1 MSGTYTVTA
10 TYSGD
15 SNYTGIAGSDDTA
28 YVGPAPLVITASD
41 ASMTY
46 GASAPA
52 ITATY
57 NGFENG
63 DDPTS
68 LTIQPSCSTAA
79 TSSSPVG
86 NYTSSCSGAYDPNYT
101 ISYVQ
106 GSVAVGPAP
115 LTVTASNG
123 QMTYGGGAPA
133 ISPSFSGFKNG
144 DDASSLTTQPT
155 CSTSASSSSQV
166 GSYSS
171 SCAGAYDPNYD
182 ISYKDG
188 SVSVGKAPLKIT
200 ASGGSMTYGGSP
212 PTIGVATYAGFV
224 NGDGPSSLSTKP
236 TCSTDA
242 TSSSSVSGSP
252 YPSSCSGASATD
264 YSITYADGSVT
275 VNPAPLKITASDGT
289 MTYGGSPPAITVSS
303 YTGFVNG
310 DDAASLSVQATCS
323 TNATATSPVGSYS
336 SSCTG
341 AYDPDYTISYGY
353 GSVSVGQADLT
364 VTASDAS
371 MTYGG
376 TVPTISPEYSG
387 FKNGDSAVNLSTQP
401 SCSTDATGS
410 SPVGSY
416 SSSCSG
422 ASAAN
427 YDISYVKGTVKVT
440 QAPLTITA
448 SNGSMSYGGSPPKIT
463 VVSYEGFVNGDT
475 STSLATQATCS
486 TTASSSSSVSGS
498 PYKSS
503 CSGASAADY
512 TISYVSGSVAVN
524 PIALKVTASNATM
537 AYGGTPPT
545 ITVAS
550 YSGFVNG
557 DSASSLT
564 TPPQCSTTAT
574 SSSAVGSSD
583 PSSCSGAVDPNYTFT
598 YVPGTVTVKPA
609 ALTITASSAK
619 VAFGV
624 APPAITA
631 SYSGFVNGDTSASL
645 STQPTCSTTATSTSA
660 VASYPST
667 CASAA
672 DSNYT
677 ITYVAGSITVTQAT
691 PTVTVSGANG
701 LTSGPVTISVVV
713 SGASG
718 AAAPT
723 GSVTVTDANSKCK
736 IATLD
741 ATGSGTCTLVENA
754 SEDGETVTASY
765 SGDTNYIV
773 ATGTTTEA
781 VTVATPTVTLSA
793 PTSASAGLITYD
805 VTVAG
810 KGAAPSGSVTITDG
824 TNTCETGP
832 LLAGL
837 GACSLK
843 EASGTYQV
851 VAQYPGDGNYATASA
866 SATEVVNETATS
878 LVVSTST
885 LLYGQEQSAL
895 FSVTVMPPP
904 GVAPPSGTPVQL
916 MAGSQVL
923 CVTSPL
929 VASVTTVV
937 DPTLGPVQVPVA
949 IATCHLAPTA
959 VAAGTYNV
967 AANFAGQPG
976 AFVGSVSTPSSVTVE
991 SAPTST
997 VTVLSSPKT
1006 TYEGENSEKLTV
1018 QVSEPTAGSSF
1029 VTGEVIVKSGSTV
1042 LCKPTLKAGLATCK
1056 LTRAQLPAGQHTI
1069 VADFAGSANLL
1080 SSSSKPVILVVAKAL
1095 TTSALSL
1102 SRTTVAYGSE
1112 QSVTLTARV
1121 TVPTGAAPATGTVEV
1136 TSGSKRL
1143 CVITLVRG
1151 KGTCSLS
1158 SSELAVGTHQIS
1170 GLYQGSSQLQASTSP
1185 GRSLLVTKAH

>member
-1 MSGTYTVTA
+1 MCPDSTLSPSGTATCTVSSALSGTYTVTA

-144 DDASSLTTQPT
+144 DDTSSLTTQPT

-252 YPSSCSGASATD
+252 YPSSCSGTSATD

-401 SCSTDATGS
+401 SCSTDANRLEPCRQLQLLLLGS
-410 SPVGSY
+410 IGGELRHQL
-416 SSSCSG
+416 CERHGQGHSG
-422 ASAAN
+422 ALDDHRLQRVDELRRQSTE
-427 YDISYVKGTVKVT
+427 DHRR
-440 QAPLTITA
+440 QLR
-448 SNGSMSYGGSPPKIT
+448 
-463 VVSYEGFVNGDT
+463 GFRQRGYLDQPGHSGDLLDHGEQLELGLGL
-475 STSLATQATCS
+475 SLQ
-486 TTASSSSSVSGS
+486 VELL
-498 PYKSS
+498 
-503 CSGASAADY
+503 
-512 TISYVSGSVAVN
+512 GSV
-524 PIALKVTASNATM
+524 
-537 AYGGTPPT
+537 
-545 ITVAS
+545 
-550 YSGFVNG
+550 
-557 DSASSLT
+557 
-564 TPPQCSTTAT
+564 
-574 SSSAVGSSD
+574 
-583 PSSCSGAVDPNYTFT
+583 
-598 YVPGTVTVKPA
+598 
-609 ALTITASSAK
+609 
-619 VAFGV
+619 
-624 APPAITA
+624 
-631 SYSGFVNGDTSASL
+631 
-645 STQPTCSTTATSTSA
+645 
-660 VASYPST
+660 
-667 CASAA
+667 
-672 DSNYT
+672 
-677 ITYVAGSITVTQAT
+677 
-691 PTVTVSGANG
+691 
-701 LTSGPVTISVVV
+701 
-713 SGASG
+713 
-718 AAAPT
+718 
-723 GSVTVTDANSKCK
+723 
-736 IATLD
+736 
-741 ATGSGTCTLVENA
+741 
-754 SEDGETVTASY
+754 
-765 SGDTNYIV
+765 
-773 ATGTTTEA
+773 
-781 VTVATPTVTLSA
+781 
-793 PTSASAGLITYD
+793 
-805 VTVAG
+805 
-810 KGAAPSGSVTITDG
+810 
-824 TNTCETGP
+824 
-832 LLAGL
+832 
-837 GACSLK
+837 
-843 EASGTYQV
+843 
-851 VAQYPGDGNYATASA
+851 
-866 SATEVVNETATS
+866 
-878 LVVSTST
+878 
-885 LLYGQEQSAL
+885 
-895 FSVTVMPPP
+895 
-904 GVAPPSGTPVQL
+904 
-916 MAGSQVL
+916 
-923 CVTSPL
+923 
-929 VASVTTVV
+929 
-937 DPTLGPVQVPVA
+937 
-949 IATCHLAPTA
+949 
-959 VAAGTYNV
+959 
-967 AANFAGQPG
+967 
-976 AFVGSVSTPSSVTVE
+976 
-991 SAPTST
+991 
-997 VTVLSSPKT
+997 
-1006 TYEGENSEKLTV
+1006 
-1018 QVSEPTAGSSF
+1018 
-1029 VTGEVIVKSGSTV
+1029 
-1042 LCKPTLKAGLATCK
+1042 
-1056 LTRAQLPAGQHTI
+1056 
-1069 VADFAGSANLL
+1069 
-1080 SSSSKPVILVVAKAL
+1080 
-1095 TTSALSL
+1095 
-1102 SRTTVAYGSE
+1102 
-1112 QSVTLTARV
+1112 
-1121 TVPTGAAPATGTVEV
+1121 
-1136 TSGSKRL
+1136 
-1143 CVITLVRG
+1143 
-1151 KGTCSLS
+1151 
-1158 SSELAVGTHQIS
+1158 
-1170 GLYQGSSQLQASTSP
+1170 
-1185 GRSLLVTKAH
+1185 RS